1 MHAQLIE
8 IAHEKAEHR
17 FLVHHGP
24 HRAPVAPV
32 AAIAAMA
39 PGAPPGGPASNPPI
53 VLVAGQPTSLRVRL
67 QLAGPAAS
75 AYRLEAHL
83 GGTRLLA
90 GHVAGHAATAL
101 AIRDVEVHVAHP
113 PAGFAVVRGADLDW
127 RLIED
132 GPGGAQHALPAP
144 PLALVWLPAAAASV
158 LARGVPI
165 ELVHLLA
172 DALEAGGL
180 RLLAAAPGAVAA
192 AAAGV
197 HAAAAGMPEARAPE
211 QAVASVVHAVF
222 ERGQPVY
229 DSYSGS
235 HHYTDIPRRDG
246 DYDFDRI
253 TLLLSRYLRDP
264 VKPCNC
270 YDIAA
275 VLQFF
280 LRCIG
285 VRDVTYCYMNP
296 FGYLER
302 SGLIG
307 LGETNNPFF
316 KSNQTEKVVPE
327 RDPKRSSFYNHAF
340 CRFDGGRAVADAT
353 AGPHL
358 GAQGSEAYALSA
370 TDGDVPEPPEVTRG
384 NVQAMT
390 DHTGVVHVDMI
401 VSGQALRRDP
411 QVREFIERVG
421 YHEPPHARAVA
432 CAWPGPLEG
441 GLDPA
446 LWREVY
452 QETVP
457 GEHEVHRHWS
467 LAHGRARVTIGL
479 YVAKDSAT
487 AQERFLAIG
496 SNHSFPRP
504 IFDAVPNW
512 PGHAAA
518 VQRHAE
524 QQRLAWLHHNV
535 VCDVMIMHPAMQAP
549 VDVEALGR
557 WLLAHAEAAVVDDP
571 APHRPRAAVSAVSQP
586 APQVGERT
594 RIDVACD
601 AGHLVEFVGAP
612 AGLRL
617 VERGHEWFELVG
629 TAPATDR
636 LVVTVIDPRT
646 LLHHAEAITLAVRA

>member
-8 IAHEKAEHR
+8 IAHEKTEHR

-32 AAIAAMA
+32 LR
-39 PGAPPGGPASNPPI
+39 PGGAASTHAI
-53 VLVAGQPTSLRVRL
+53 VLVAGQPTSLRVRMAL
-67 QLAGPAAS
+67 TGHAAG

-83 GGTRLLA
+83 GRARLLA
-90 GHVAGHAATAL
+90 GHVAGYTGTAATEPGQH
-101 AIRDVEVHVAHP
+101 DVEVHIAHP
-113 PAGFAVVRGADLDW
+113 PTGFAVVRGADLDW
-127 RLIED
+127 RLVED
-132 GPGGAQHALPAP
+132 GAGGAQHALPAP
-144 PLALVWLPAAAASV
+144 PLTLVWLPAAAGSV
-158 LARGVPI
+158 LARGVPL
-165 ELVHLLA
+165 EVVHLLA

-180 RLLAAAPGAVAA
+180 RLLGAAPGAATDA
-192 AAAGV
+192 
-197 HAAAAGMPEARAPE
+197 HASGAPTPE
-211 QAVASVVHAVF
+211 QAVASVVGAVF
-222 ERGQPVY
+222 ERGRPVY

-235 HHYTDIPRRDG
+235 HHYTDIPRRADG
-246 DYDFDRI
+246 YDFDRV

-285 VRDVTYCYMNP
+285 VPDVRYCYMNP
-296 FGYLER
+296 FGYLKR
-302 SGLIG
+302 AGLIG
-307 LGETNNPFF
+307 IGQTNNPFF
-316 KSNQTEKVVPE
+316 KSNHTERVVPE
-327 RDPKRSSFYNHAF
+327 QDCNRTSFYNHAF
-340 CRFDGGRAVADAT
+340 CRFDGDRAVADAT

-358 GAQGSEAYALSA
+358 GEQGSEAYALSA
-370 TDGDVPEPPEVTRG
+370 TDGDVPEKPEVERG
-384 NVQAMT
+384 NVDAMT
-390 DHTGVVHVDMI
+390 DHTGVVHVDTI
-401 VSGQALRRDP
+401 VSGRALRRDP

-421 YHEPPHARAVA
+421 YHEPAHARAVA

-446 LWREVY
+446 QWREVY
-452 QETVP
+452 QEIIP

-479 YVAKDSAT
+479 YVARDSAT

-504 IFDAVPNW
+504 IFDAVPSW

-518 VQRHAE
+518 VQRHAG
-524 QQRLAWLHHNV
+524 QQRLVWLHHNV
-535 VCDVMIMHPAMQAP
+535 VCDVMVMHGATQAP

-594 RIDVACD
+594 RIDVTCD
-601 AGHLVEFVGAP
+601 AGHVVEFIGAP

-617 VERGHEWFELVG
+617 VGRGHDWFELVG
-629 TAPATDR
+629 TAPATDT

-646 LLHHAEAITLAVRA
+646 LLHHAEAITLDVRA